1 MGGKVHAYV
10 VLFVR
15 VHARM
20 QARICVCMCTGVVAV
35 TAQHFF
41 LHKSLYIIKDAKG
54 SDIHA
59 TGHLSVCVCCVCASI
74 CRHEVQAMAIDDPVS
89 GRAALLLLQTDI
101 TKRAVLEARMAALTE
116 RQLGMLEKMFPRWAR
131 QGMNRSG
138 GGGGMV
144 KQFREHGYQPWE
156 VKPVLVLAER
166 QLDILGMMQAG

>member
-1 MGGKVHAYV
+1 MLPQAMHPKPLPEEQGPGMLRVHVGGCMGGKVHAYV

-59 TGHLSVCVCCVCASI
+59 TGHLSVCVLCVCF
-74 CRHEVQAMAIDDPVS
+74 H
-89 GRAALLLLQTDI
+89 
-101 TKRAVLEARMAALTE
+101 
-116 RQLGMLEKMFPRWAR
+116 
-131 QGMNRSG
+131 
-138 GGGGMV
+138 
-144 KQFREHGYQPWE
+144 
-156 VKPVLVLAER
+156 
-166 QLDILGMMQAG
+166 MQARGAGHGH